1 MKNEIETKRASKKG
15 EAANLLVQFAL
26 IMANECNERKRITQ
40 PMINEIE

>member
-26 IMANECNERKRITQ
+26 IMANECKRAETKRANAGR
-40 PMINEIE
+40 PD